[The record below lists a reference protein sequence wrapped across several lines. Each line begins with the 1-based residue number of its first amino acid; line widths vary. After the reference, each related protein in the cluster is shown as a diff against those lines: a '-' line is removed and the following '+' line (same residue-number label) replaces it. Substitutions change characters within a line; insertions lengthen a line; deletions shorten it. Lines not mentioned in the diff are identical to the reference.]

1 MASSFFIKPKSFSI
15 GSLTAEEKKEIADS
29 NNEVEVV
36 DDSMSEISAAGS
48 ITALPTSPEGR
59 ESSRSRVMS
68 DKSDTSREDNGI
80 ANTTTDNDSDL
91 RWSST
96 LATPSTHAAYTP
108 AVDITAKDNLH
119 GLALKLSVDRAK
131 LLTRTGKACTSL
143 LTDVASLHDEL
154 SQAIFKQYPPAL
166 RSAAAGTPM
175 EEFAAQV
182 NSCIISFAGGT
193 QQFGNRLRQDIIR
206 PWMEFNNG
214 HVDKTT
220 VYQDYVDS
228 RGKCTVARKEALK
241 MRQKYMG
248 AVQDAEVAIQSLKK
262 ARAAIPKKCDK
273 ATPDN
278 TSCSIEDEKDNIQWE
293 KALKD
298 FGTKYDIMKQ
308 CDSVAKAL
316 GEVQSSEGQYCKSV
330 QLENTTVSNA
340 QDLECEGLDAMQ
352 ANEEERTIFM
362 LLTLDRF
369 ILVGREALTTMS
381 LDLVVEPLNLEDA
394 STANQTDSSLV
405 SSSTTSS
412 IFMTPRRRTQSE
424 EVPAINET
432 RMLNLPDTVAE
443 LRDNVRSHLAKQSA
457 RLKTLKAVSSFNEGL
472 AGAIE
477 TFASGLFA
485 RLENEG
491 YGKAS

>member
-1 MASSFFIKPKSFSI
+1 
-15 GSLTAEEKKEIADS
+15 
-29 NNEVEVV
+29 
-36 DDSMSEISAAGS
+36 
-48 ITALPTSPEGR
+48 
-59 ESSRSRVMS
+59 
-68 DKSDTSREDNGI
+68 
-80 ANTTTDNDSDL
+80 
-91 RWSST
+91 
-96 LATPSTHAAYTP
+96 
-108 AVDITAKDNLH
+108 
-119 GLALKLSVDRAK
+119 
-131 LLTRTGKACTSL
+131 
-143 LTDVASLHDEL
+143 
-154 SQAIFKQYPPAL
+154 
-166 RSAAAGTPM
+166 
-175 EEFAAQV
+175 
-182 NSCIISFAGGT
+182 
-193 QQFGNRLRQDIIR
+193 
-206 PWMEFNNG
+206 
-214 HVDKTT
+214 
-220 VYQDYVDS
+220 
-228 RGKCTVARKEALK
+228 
-241 MRQKYMG
+241 MG

-262 ARAAIPKKCDK
+262 ARAAIPKKSDK
-273 ATPDN
+273 ATPDT
-278 TSCSIEDEKDNIQWE
+278 TSCSIEDERDNIQWE

-298 FGTKYDIMKQ
+298 FGTKYDIMRQ

-352 ANEEERTIFM
+352 ANEEERIIFM

-485 RLENEG
+485 RLESEG